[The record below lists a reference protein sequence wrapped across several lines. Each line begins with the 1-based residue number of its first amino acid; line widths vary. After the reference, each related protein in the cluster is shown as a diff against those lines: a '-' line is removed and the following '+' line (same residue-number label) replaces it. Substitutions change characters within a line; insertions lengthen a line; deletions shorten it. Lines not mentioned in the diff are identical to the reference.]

1 MTAATSAAIAA
12 AIAATPVMV
21 VHAATVAGVA
31 VGAARVRGHTIPIPT
46 TLAFVAS
53 HRVVA

>member
-1 MTAATSAAIAA
+1 MTAAAIAA